1 VSLLSALR
9 APHTPFAQVA
19 AHAGGGGSGQADAGS
34 GVAGAGRRIAV
45 VHLVW
50 GPFGA
55 EPLRRF
61 VRSYREQPA
70 GAEHELVVL
79 LNNVSAELRP
89 QLLAELEGVEHRV
102 LELPAPVQDLAA
114 YAQATGRLEH
124 ERLCFLNSHSE
135 VLAPGWLAK
144 LERALDQPRT
154 GLVGATG
161 SWASTRSWVLHSY
174 LLPTPYRGHI
184 PERRIAREQ
193 FLAIERER
201 EGEPVSDA
209 AEPPRRTLRD
219 SLRAKLRTLPDMP
232 VQLLGFEGF
241 PAHHL
246 RTNAFMADRAT
257 LARVRVRRLATKM
270 DAYRLENGRH
280 SLTRQVQAMGLRTLV
295 VARDGYSY
303 DREQWP
309 LSHTLWQGD
318 QEGLL
323 VADNQTRSYAV
334 GGLERRRL
342 LSAFAWGPLADPS
355 PPTGAPRER
364 HRVSSR

>member
-1 VSLLSALR
+1 VSLRTLR
-9 APHTPFAQVA
+9 APHAPFAQA
-19 AHAGGGGSGQADAGS
+19 AALAGGTGS
-34 GVAGAGRRIAV
+34 RLAV

-55 EPLRRF
+55 EPLRTF
-61 VRSYREQPA
+61 VRSYREHPA

-79 LNNVSAELRP
+79 LNNVPARQRP
-89 QLLAELEGVEHRV
+89 ELLAELEGVEYRV
-102 LELPAPVQDLAA
+102 LDLPAPVQDLAA

-144 LERALDQPRT
+144 LEGALDQPRA

-174 LLPTPYRGHI
+174 GLPTPYRGHI

-193 FLAIERER
+193 FLAIELER
-201 EGEPVSDA
+201 EGLAVADA
-209 AEPPRRTLRD
+209 PEPPRRTLRE
-219 SLRAKLRTLPDMP
+219 SLRAKLRTLPDLP
-232 VQLLGFEGF
+232 VQLLGFERF
-241 PAHHL
+241 PAYHL
-246 RTNAFMADRAT
+246 RTNAFAADRAT
-257 LARVRVRRLATKM
+257 LARVHVGRLATKM

-295 VARDGYSY
+295 VARDGCCYTP
-303 DREQWP
+303 EQWP
-309 LSHTLWQGD
+309 LSRTLWQGD

-342 LSAFAWGPLADPS
+342 LSAFAWGPRADPS
-355 PPTGAPRER
+355 PPIGAPRE
-364 HRVSSR
+364 HRQVSSR